1 MLEQSAGETTW
12 NNIIL
17 DTASLCTQSS
27 RHHSIVM
34 RPKVISSDPE
44 KNHRKVVESLQNWRT
59 DWKPDFDMQTI
70 AIPNLWPMRRNLA
83 WKFLVN
89 WGKTCCWL
97 GKIGVCEHHNVK
109 RWCLF
114 SSDCANVAYHHSHT
128 KKTWNRSRWV
138 NMWVFQELQNV
149 ALLLVPAEMDVSKA
163 TRPGS
168 PSCRSEQ
175 AASNHCGIDA
185 NLKSPKLSYSACLG
199 KACDCRINTL
209 ETSIS
214 WKYLETSI
222 SCDNKANSPD
232 FLLHPFAMPFSH
244 ASKFSNA
251 ACPQVES
258 RPGSRQ

>member
-1 MLEQSAGETTW
+1 MLEKSAGETTW

-27 RHHSIVM
+27 RHQSIVM

-70 AIPNLWPMRRNLA
+70 AIPSLWPMRRNLA

-97 GKIGVCEHHNVK
+97 GKIGAWSAPVITTMWRDDVFFQVTAQMLHTTTATQRRPEIDRA
-109 RWCLF
+109 RWIC
-114 SSDCANVAYHHSHT
+114 D
-128 KKTWNRSRWV
+128 
-138 NMWVFQELQNV
+138 NMWVFREFQNV
-149 ALLLVPAEMDVSKA
+149 APEGPAEIDVSKA
-163 TRPGS
+163 TRRS

-185 NLKSPKLSYSACLG
+185 NLSPKSSSDALVIHMSYSCLG
-199 KACDCRINTL
+199 KAGECRINTF
-209 ETSIS
+209 ETWIS
-214 WKYLETSI
+214 WKYL
-222 SCDNKANSPD
+222 
-232 FLLHPFAMPFSH
+232 
-244 ASKFSNA
+244 
-251 ACPQVES
+251 QVWTC
-258 RPGSRQ
+258 